1 MSLPVPSVTSANR
14 QVAKQLHIT
23 PPFPPSPAYPLYFLG
38 PYLNIKQATQT
49 YLSETWKREQYLLKH
64 PNEPPNQRAQSRIA
78 TSKIVSKHDRENVNI
93 PNFWFTITG
102 QVEALGLGEFVGQQ
116 HSGIDVS

>member
-1 MSLPVPSVTSANR
+1 
-14 QVAKQLHIT
+14 
-23 PPFPPSPAYPLYFLG
+23 LYFLG

-64 PNEPPNQRAQSRIA
+64 PNDPPNQRAQSRIA

-116 HSGIDVS
+116 HSGIDVSQERHRHRKLTNRMQQTLLESSLSWAIRMF